1 MTDDQFGE
9 VARPRD
15 LIGYGRRPPR
25 VVWPDD
31 AKVAVNLV
39 INYEEG
45 SEHYERLGDHKTDG
59 LAELNWSLPKEYRDF
74 AMEAVY
80 EYGSRAGIW
89 RLLNMFDE
97 YGIKMTFFA
106 TGMALERNPEV
117 GAAIG
122 ELAHEPCSHG
132 YRWSEPWTWTREQE
146 DEQIRMAI
154 DAIRATTGSRPVG
167 WYWRYS
173 STPWTRDLLVEEGG
187 FLYDSETY
195 NDDLPYFTEV
205 LGKEHL
211 VVPYS
216 QTYNDVRY
224 VLSEGN
230 FASPSD
236 FYDYLRRGLDELH
249 REGERG
255 YPKMMSVGLHSR
267 WAGQAGRANALRE
280 FIEYA
285 LDKGDVWFARRDAIA
300 QHWIDH
306 HQEWER

>member
-1 MTDDQFGE
+1 MTDTD
-9 VARPRD
+9 ASRPRD
-15 LIGYGRRPPR
+15 LVGYGRRPPK
-25 VVWPDD
+25 VVWPDN

-45 SEHYERLGDHKTDG
+45 SEAYERLGDLKTDG
-59 LAELNWSLPKEYRDF
+59 LAELNWSLSKEYRDF

-89 RLLNMFDE
+89 RLLNMFEE
-97 YGIKMTFFA
+97 YDIPITFFA
-106 TGMALERNPEV
+106 TGMALEKNPEV
-117 GAAIG
+117 GAAIK
-122 ELAHEPCSHG
+122 ELGHEPCSHG
-132 YRWSEPWTWTREQE
+132 YRWSEPWHWTREQE
-146 DEQIRMAI
+146 KEQIQMAI
-154 DAIRATTGSRPVG
+154 EAIRNTTGSRPVG

-173 STPWTRDLLVEEGG
+173 STPWTRELLVEEGG

-205 LGKEHL
+205 NGKQHL

-216 QTYNDVRY
+216 QTYNDVRF
-224 VLSEGN
+224 VLSEGSYSSPGS
-230 FASPSD
+230 FA
-236 FYDYLRRGLDELH
+236 DYLKRAVDELH
-249 REGERG
+249 REGGRG

-280 FIEYA
+280 FIEHA
-285 LDKGDVWFARRDAIA
+285 LQKDDVWFTRRDTIA

-306 HQEWER
+306 HEEWER